1 MNFNPAQC
9 LSLLLVSACVL
20 NSDPLSAQ
28 SEAPK
33 SSPKAS
39 VALTPAQHQVA
50 HFLSLDGT
58 LGFVLDRSGTP
69 AKLRFDGEREVIEL
83 TFEEDLQAGARRGI
97 YYKRPDGRNV
107 IYISSLNG
115 SVKVFTPTGELMVR
129 TDRNAAPLPKPTVKG
144 QYKAPKSMYERA
156 VEELNALSVM
166 AKFPRF
172 RPEDS
177 GNLFEI
183 AKAFKVIDASMLV
196 RINGTGST
204 NAQWAPASQRI
215 GDVTHGLGGGLN
227 LWPLRDRTW
236 VRTEPGLARY
246 GALLVDDHP
255 EFGRPSRLRQVA
267 LQGWPAVLAPDTPGI
282 IWGVFDGTLVFITLD
297 GGRYQI
303 SLSGTD
309 ENSGYPVTLGLAPE
323 ACWPPPLQHSLV
335 DVESIRAL
343 AKGEAI
349 PDKAGED
356 IETLDDA
363 WFHCVNGVWKE
374 TRAELDRIEAQ
385 TGDQNEKN
393 GRLEGVKKAA
403 SHKALRHCEG
413 EKGKL
418 EKGLIAFIEARDAER
433 MALYEKVRIRV
444 RGLVPAPTTPRK

>member
-1 MNFNPAQC
+1 VNFNPAEY
-9 LSLLLVSACVL
+9 LSLLLVSACAL
-20 NSDPLSAQ
+20 SSDNLSAQ
-28 SEAPK
+28 ARASKP
-33 SSPKAS
+33 SPQPS
-39 VALTPAQHQVA
+39 VAQAPAQLQVA
-50 HFLSLDGT
+50 HFISLDGT
-58 LGFVLDRSGTP
+58 VGFVLDRSGSP
-69 AKLRFDGEREVIEL
+69 AKLRFDGERDVLEL
-83 TFEEDLQAGARRGI
+83 TFEEDLQAGERRGI

-107 IYISSLNG
+107 VYISSLNG
-115 SVKVFTPTGELMVR
+115 SIKVFTPSSGLMVHS
-129 TDRNAAPLPKPTVKG
+129 DRKAAPLPKPTVKG
-144 QYKAPKSMYERA
+144 QYKAPKSMYEMA
-156 VEELNALSVM
+156 VEEFTPRSVV

-215 GDVTHGLGGGLN
+215 GDVTQGLGGSLN
-227 LWPLRDRTW
+227 LWPLRDRKW
-236 VRTEPGLARY
+236 IRTEPGLARY
-246 GALLVDDHP
+246 GAILVDDQP
-255 EFGRPSRLRQVA
+255 KFGRPSRLREVA
-267 LQGWPAVLAPDTPGI
+267 LQGWPAGLAPDTPGI
-282 IWGVFDGTLVFITLD
+282 IWGVYDGTLVFVTLD

-349 PDKAGED
+349 PDRVGEE
-356 IETLDDA
+356 IEALDDG

-374 TRAELDRIEAQ
+374 TQAELDRIEAQ
-385 TGDQNEKN
+385 PGDQNEKN
-393 GRLEGVKKAA
+393 GRMEGVKKAA

-418 EKGLIAFIEARDAER
+418 EKGLVAFIEARNAER

-444 RGLVPAPTTPRK
+444 RGLVPAPTAPRK